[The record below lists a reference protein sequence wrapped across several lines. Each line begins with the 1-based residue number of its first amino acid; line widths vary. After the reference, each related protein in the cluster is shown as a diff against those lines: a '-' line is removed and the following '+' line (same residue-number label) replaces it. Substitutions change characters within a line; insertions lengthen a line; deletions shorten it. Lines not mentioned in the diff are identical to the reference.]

1 MIIRLQDCPS
11 QRWKNGLGR
20 TRELA
25 IHPEHAGHDDFL
37 WRVSIAEVDSAAAFS
52 VFPGI
57 DRQIALLDGAGFTMA
72 LDDGR
77 THALTR
83 PLLPFAFPGEAKV
96 SVTLIGGATRD
107 FNLMVRR
114 NRARGDV
121 LAWHGSATHPVAPT
135 VALVFCVRGT
145 IDTAEGRLHHGDA
158 WRPSSRNTTVIL
170 EDGALALAV
179 LVELHD
185 A

>member
-11 QRWKNGLGR
+11 QPWKNGLGR

-25 IHPEHAGHDDFL
+25 VQPSVTGNDDFL
-37 WRVSIAEVDSAAAFS
+37 WRVSIAEVDSGAPFS

-57 DRQIALLDGAGFTMA
+57 DRQIALLDGDGFIMT
-72 LDDGR
+72 LDDER
-77 THALTR
+77 THALTQ
-83 PLLPFAFPGEAKV
+83 PLVPFAFPGEAKV
-96 SVTLIGGATRD
+96 SVTLAGGPTRD

-121 LAWHGSATHPVAPT
+121 LAWHGAATHQLDPT

-145 IDTAEGRLHHGDA
+145 IDTAQDQLHEGDA
-158 WRPSSRNTTVIL
+158 WRPSSHDTTVIL
-170 EDGALALAV
+170 DDGALALV
-179 LVELHD
+179 VFVEPRG